1 MALDGGRC
9 CLGGCESGSDHLG
22 SPAWPWPP
30 PAWQFLENGPRNIGD
45 RSRAARRSR
54 PASQTSGGKRAC
66 HHRPSRGYRAR
77 AACCSGRDRARAPRC
92 SGRDRASPH
101 TTISAD

>member
-9 CLGGCESGSDHLG
+9 CLGGCESGSHHLG

-30 PAWQFLENGPRNIGD
+30 PTWQFLENGPRNIGG
-45 RSRAARRSR
+45 RSRAATRSR
-54 PASQTSGGKRAC
+54 PASAQTTGGKRAS
-66 HHRPSRGYRAR
+66 HHRPSGSHRT
-77 AACCSGRDRARAPRC
+77 RAPRC
-92 SGRDRASPH
+92 SGSHRASPH